1 MQLSPQ
7 KTLESWGGGR
17 LVCALL
23 LTLCWDQR
31 LGEALIR
38 GQTLSGGLAGEAG
51 PPMILRSR
59 HLICS
64 DCAAEFFY
72 GGLQAAEMQL
82 GLRGEQQT
90 STACHPDIQPG
101 ERKGGR
107 GPGGRLTSVSVL
119 RLVAEITG
127 VGLKG
132 PVRKI
137 WLDL

>member
-7 KTLESWGGGR
+7 KTLESWGGGGGGYVR

-64 DCAAEFFY
+64 NCAAEFFY

-82 GLRGEQQT
+82 GLQT
-90 STACHPDIQPG
+90 HARRAANVYC
-101 ERKGGR
+101 
-107 GPGGRLTSVSVL
+107 VS
-119 RLVAEITG
+119 
-127 VGLKG
+127 
-132 PVRKI
+132 P
-137 WLDL
+137 